1 MNRIEGRGK
10 VILVSAT
17 NRLDILDKAI
27 IRLGRFDRLIY
38 IPFPDNEGRE
48 DILKIVFT
56 KVKVEN
62 KIHWKEIS
70 LMIKFFMW
78 LI

>member
-38 IPFPDNEGRE
+38 IPFPDNEVRE
-48 DILKIVFT
+48 DILKIFY
-56 KVKVEN
+56 
-62 KIHWKEIS
+62 
-70 LMIKFFMW
+70 
-78 LI
+78 